1 MVFAAAATIRLLV
14 VASVS
19 ALPLVRTPKLDSFE
33 YVSWARSMADGSFA
47 WPAVSAHG
55 PGYPLFLAALFA
67 LGGSITT
74 VLVVQALVGAL
85 TAVLITVLGERWFGE
100 RAGLYA
106 GLLYAAFGPVVFI
119 ETGLLSEGLLLFL
132 TMGAMV
138 LLTAAPLTR
147 VRSTAAGVLLGAAV
161 LVRPTTAL
169 ILATLLVALWGILEP
184 ARRWAVAVLVV
195 AGVALVTGPVLLKN
209 WMASR
214 TFGIQGFGG
223 LNFYIGNSPAHN
235 GRPTFRLGAGW
246 DALNS
251 EALRAGVREPA
262 SQDRY
267 YLRKTFNEVRE
278 RPIRYLQLLAEK
290 GVWLVQAAEVRDSH
304 SFYFFADQS
313 LVLRL
318 LPRMAILVPLAAIG
332 VAESLRRRKKTILL
346 NAYAAGAA
354 LTVVF
359 FVMGTRYRAPIV
371 PAFAIWGG
379 LGVAAI
385 VEAIRERRERWL
397 ASMAVLVVLSVAVSH
412 AFSDAESRT
421 VAEEWAFTG
430 ASFITEHR
438 LSDAEAAYRR
448 ALELNANS
456 ALAWDGLGLTL
467 YDGQRWSEARG
478 AVERAAALEP
488 ISARISDHRGL
499 LDEHEGR
506 LPAAATE
513 FRDAMAID
521 PTNLDVDRHLASA
534 LVQLHRDDEAAV
546 VLAQVVEH
554 DPNDA
559 ASHRALAGALGAT
572 GRLQEAKRELVTT
585 VGLSPADGEA
595 WLDLCLVSLDL
606 GATGDAAEALQRARE
621 RGASRDRVLFAAKAL
636 RARQGAR

>member
-1 MVFAAAATIRLLV
+1 VFAAAATIRLLV

-33 YVSWARSMADGSFA
+33 YVSWARSMADGSFT

-55 PGYPLFLAALFA
+55 PGYPLFLAAVIA
-67 LGGSITT
+67 LGGSIST
-74 VLVVQALVGAL
+74 VLVVQSLIGAL
-85 TAVLITVLGERWFGE
+85 TAVLVAVLAERWFGE
-100 RAGLYA
+100 TAGLYA
-106 GLLYAAFGPVVFI
+106 GLLYAVFGPVVYI

-132 TMGAMV
+132 TMAAMV
-138 LLTAAPLTR
+138 VLTVAPLTR
-147 VRSTAAGVLLGAAV
+147 GRAAAAGVLLGAAV

-169 ILATLLVALWGILEP
+169 IIVTLLVSLWRNVEP

-209 WMASR
+209 WMESR
-214 TFGIQGFGG
+214 VPGVQGFGG
-223 LNFYIGNSPAHN
+223 LNFYVGNSPIHN
-235 GRPTFRLGAGW
+235 GRPIFRLGAGW
-246 DALNS
+246 EALNS
-251 EALRAGVREPA
+251 EALRAGASEPA
-262 SQDRY
+262 AQDRY
-267 YLRKTFNEVRE
+267 YLLKTFTEVRDH
-278 RPIRYLQLLAEK
+278 PIRYLELLGEK
-290 GVWLVQAAEVRDSH
+290 GLWLVQAAEVRDSH

-313 LVLRL
+313 LALRL
-318 LPRMAILVPLAAIG
+318 LPRMAILVPLAAVG
-332 VAESLRRRKKTILL
+332 AAESFRRHKRTLLL

-359 FVMGTRYRAPIV
+359 FVMGTRYRAAIV

-379 LGVAAI
+379 LGVAAV

-397 ASMAVLVVLSVAVSH
+397 ASTAVLVVLAVAVSH
-412 AFSDAESRT
+412 AFSGTESHI

-430 ASFITEHR
+430 ASLITEHR
-438 LSDAEAAYRR
+438 LTEAEAAYRR
-448 ALELNANS
+448 ALELDSHS
-456 ALAWDGLGLTL
+456 ALAWDGLGLAL
-467 YDGQRWSEARG
+467 YNGGRWSEART

-488 ISARISDHRGL
+488 ISARISFHRGL

-506 LPAAATE
+506 LPAAAAE

-546 VLAQVVEH
+546 VLADVIEH

-572 GRLQEAKRELVTT
+572 GHLQEAKQQLVMT
-585 VGLSPADGEA
+585 VSLSPADGEA

-606 GATGDAAEALQRARE
+606 GATDDAAEALQRARD
-621 RGASRDRVLFAAKAL
+621 RGASRDRVQFAAEAL
-636 RARQGAR
+636 RVRQSAR